1 MQLKVQINKYKFLVG
16 NDIKYFCLYK
26 KEVTRMNIRLEDLPE
41 DTHQLV
47 EIVGMEKMIEIVKSY
62 GGDTLYI
69 PMYSSLVRCDKT
81 KKVVKEYN
89 GKNGRALMRKYG
101 ITYSQLQYMLKKK

>member
-1 MQLKVQINKYKFLVG
+1 
-16 NDIKYFCLYK
+16 
-26 KEVTRMNIRLEDLPE
+26 MNIRLEDLPE

-89 GKNGRALMRKYG
+89 GKNLTALRNKYG
-101 ITYSQLQYMLKKK
+101 LSPEQIKYILKKEGVR

>member
-1 MQLKVQINKYKFLVG
+1 
-16 NDIKYFCLYK
+16 
-26 KEVTRMNIRLEDLPE
+26 MNIRLEDLPE

-89 GKNGRALMRKYG
+89 GKNGRAG
-101 ITYSQLQYMLKKK
+101 LQIDIFKRRFYEPTPCISLYLEKH